1 MAVTGSM
8 SIQVP
13 REVLGGGVAVWYYVI
28 IFVSIDYLCIY
39 VPYIYDY
46 DIYIYSIKMDGLM
59 IWDLKPLK
67 NTLIFFLKQHVEMG
81 RA

>member
-1 MAVTGSM
+1 MTGSM

-39 VPYIYDY
+39 VPYIYMIM
-46 DIYIYSIKMDGLM
+46 IYIYIFHQNGWLN
-59 IWDLKPLK
+59 DLGSE
-67 NTLIFFLKQHVEMG
+67 TIEEHTHFFS
-81 RA
+81 

>member
-28 IFVSIDYLCIY
+28 IYVSIDYLCIY
-39 VPYIYDY
+39 VPYIYD
-46 DIYIYSIKMDGLM
+46 IYIFHQNGWLN
-59 IWDLKPLK
+59 DLGSE
-67 NTLIFFLKQHVEMG
+67 TIEEHTHFFS
-81 RA
+81 

>member
-28 IFVSIDYLCIY
+28 IYVSIDYLCIY
-39 VPYIYDY
+39 VPYIYM
-46 DIYIYSIKMDGLM
+46 IYIYIPSKWM
-59 IWDLKPLK
+59 
-67 NTLIFFLKQHVEMG
+67 
-81 RA
+81 A